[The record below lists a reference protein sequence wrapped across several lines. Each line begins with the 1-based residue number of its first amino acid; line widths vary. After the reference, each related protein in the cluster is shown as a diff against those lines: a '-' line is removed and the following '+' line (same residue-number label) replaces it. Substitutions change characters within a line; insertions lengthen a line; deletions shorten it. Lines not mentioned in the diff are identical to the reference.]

1 MTNLSFEHYFRPSDR
16 ELSRAAALRYAR
28 GGALAH
34 SRSGARQPWRTRL
47 FSRRPT
53 TTRPA
58 VPARPATVE
67 VS

>member
-28 GGALAH
+28 GGALTH
-34 SRSGARQPWRTRL
+34 SRYGPRRAWRTRL
-47 FSRRPT
+47 FSRRPAT
-53 TTRPA
+53 THPA